1 MNIYSRANSLFGKY
15 INNENFLVK
24 RLKQK
29 LKQAKIKTPVESYA
43 SLVLLIFSS
52 SFLISLIFLFLL
64 TILTVGLNLSA
75 IIMNLFVAFFVGI
88 ICGAFTYYYPSFI
101 ISEKKGKIENS
112 LAFVSIYMS
121 TLTKSGF
128 QPQNIFKM
136 LSNFDDYPAAANE
149 ARKINHEVNKLGMDL
164 RTSLAKAIDRSPSP
178 DWTEFLSGIKN
189 SIETGGNLDKYL
201 EEKSKGYTGD
211 YKRKLESFGK
221 TLTLLMNLY
230 ITVIIVGTIFF
241 IIVSSLMGAVG
252 GIPVG
257 TIKLF
262 HYITV
267 FGGLPLITAILI
279 TLVKS
284 ASPWSE

>member
-1 MNIYSRANSLFGKY
+1 MNIYSRATNLFGKY
-15 INNENFLVK
+15 VNVESKIF
-24 RLKQK
+24 RK
-29 LKQAKIKTPVESYA
+29 LKDNLKKAKIKTPVEAYG
-43 SLVLLIFSS
+43 SLVLFITFSAV
-52 SFLISLIFLFLL
+52 IVSLLFLFFLSL
-64 TILTVGLNLSA
+64 LTVGINFSA
-75 IIMNLFVAFFVGI
+75 IVMNIVVAIFVGV

-136 LSNFDDYPAAANE
+136 LSKFNDYPAAASE

-164 RTSLAKAIDRSPSP
+164 RTSLEKAIARSPSP

-201 EEKSKGYTGD
+201 EEKSKGYTKG

-267 FGGLPLITAILI
+267 FGGLPLVTAILI

>member
-1 MNIYSRANSLFGKY
+1 MNIYSRATNLFGKY
-15 INNENFLVK
+15 VNVESKIF
-24 RLKQK
+24 RK
-29 LKQAKIKTPVESYA
+29 LKDNLKKAKIKTPVEAYG
-43 SLVLLIFSS
+43 SLVLFVTVSAVIV
-52 SFLISLIFLFLL
+52 SLLFLFFLSL
-64 TILTVGLNLSA
+64 LTVGINLSA
-75 IIMNLFVAFFVGI
+75 IVMNIVVAIFVGV

-136 LSNFDDYPAAANE
+136 LSKFNDYPAAASE

-164 RTSLAKAIDRSPSP
+164 RTSLEKAIARSPSP

-201 EEKSKGYTGD
+201 EEKSKGYTKG

-267 FGGLPLITAILI
+267 FGGLPLVTAILI

>member
-1 MNIYSRANSLFGKY
+1 MNIYSHATNLFGKY
-15 INNENFLVK
+15 VNVESRIF
-24 RLKQK
+24 RK
-29 LKQAKIKTPVESYA
+29 LKDNLKKAKIKTPVEAYG
-43 SLVLLIFSS
+43 SLVLFIGFSAV
-52 SFLISLIFLFLL
+52 IVSLLFLFFLSL
-64 TILTVGLNLSA
+64 LTVGVNLSA
-75 IIMNLFVAFFVGI
+75 IIMNIIVAIFVGL

-136 LSNFDDYPAAANE
+136 LSKFNDYPAAASE

-164 RTSLAKAIDRSPSP
+164 RTSLEKAIARSPSP

-201 EEKSKGYTGD
+201 EEKSKGYTKD

-267 FGGLPLITAILI
+267 FGGLPLVTAILI

>member
-1 MNIYSRANSLFGKY
+1 MNLSNRATSLFGKY
-15 INNENFLVK
+15 VNSENFLFK
-24 RLKQK
+24 NLKQK
-29 LKQAKIKTPVESYA
+29 LKQAKIKLPVETYGSIIF
-43 SLVLLIFSS
+43 LVLFSS
-52 SFLISLIFLFLL
+52 FMVSLIFLLFLS
-64 TILTVGLNLSA
+64 ILTVGINFSA
-75 IIMNLFVAFFVGI
+75 ILMNFIVAIFVGL
-88 ICGAFTYYYPSFI
+88 ICGTFTYFYPNFI

-136 LSNFDDYPAAANE
+136 LSKFDDYPAAANE

-164 RTSLAKAIDRSPSP
+164 RTSISKAIERSPSP

-189 SIETGGNLDKYL
+189 SIESGGNLDKYL
-201 EEKSKGYTGD
+201 EEKAKGYTGD

-252 GIPVG
+252 GISVG

>member
-1 MNIYSRANSLFGKY
+1 MNIYSRATNLFGKY
-15 INNENFLVK
+15 VNVESRIF
-24 RLKQK
+24 RK
-29 LKQAKIKTPVESYA
+29 LKDNLKKAKIKTPVEAYG
-43 SLVLLIFSS
+43 SLVLFITFSAV
-52 SFLISLIFLFLL
+52 IVSLLFLFFLSL
-64 TILTVGLNLSA
+64 LTVGVNLSA
-75 IIMNLFVAFFVGI
+75 IVMNIVVAIFVGV

-136 LSNFDDYPAAANE
+136 LSKFNDYPAAASE

-164 RTSLAKAIDRSPSP
+164 RTSLEKAIARSPSP

-201 EEKSKGYTGD
+201 EEKSKGYTKN

-267 FGGLPLITAILI
+267 FGGLPLVTAILI

>member
-1 MNIYSRANSLFGKY
+1 MNIYSRATNLFGKY
-15 INNENFLVK
+15 VNVESRIFV
-24 RLKQK
+24 K
-29 LKQAKIKTPVESYA
+29 LKNNLKKAKIKTPVEAYG
-43 SLVLLIFSS
+43 SLVLFVT
-52 SFLISLIFLFLL
+52 FGAAMVSLIFLFLL
-64 TILTVGLNLSA
+64 SLLTVGINLSA
-75 IIMNLFVAFFVGI
+75 LVMNFVVAIFVGV

-136 LSNFDDYPAAANE
+136 LSKFNDYPAAASE

-164 RTSLAKAIDRSPSP
+164 RTSLEKAITRSPSP

-201 EEKSKGYTGD
+201 EEKSKGYTKD

-267 FGGLPLITAILI
+267 FGGLPLVTAILI

>member
-1 MNIYSRANSLFGKY
+1 MNIYSRATNLFGKY
-15 INNENFLVK
+15 VNVESRIF
-24 RLKQK
+24 RK
-29 LKQAKIKTPVESYA
+29 LKDNLKKAKIKTPVEAYG
-43 SLVLLIFSS
+43 SLVLFITFSAV
-52 SFLISLIFLFLL
+52 IVSLLFLFFLSL
-64 TILTVGLNLSA
+64 LTVGVNLSA
-75 IIMNLFVAFFVGI
+75 IVMNIVVAIFVGV

-136 LSNFDDYPAAANE
+136 LSKFNDYPAAASE

-164 RTSLAKAIDRSPSP
+164 RTSLEKAIARSPSP

-201 EEKSKGYTGD
+201 EEKSKGYTKD

-267 FGGLPLITAILI
+267 FGGLPLVTAILI

>member
-1 MNIYSRANSLFGKY
+1 MNIYSRATNLFGKY
-15 INNENFLVK
+15 VNVESKIF
-24 RLKQK
+24 RK
-29 LKQAKIKTPVESYA
+29 LKENLKKAKIKTPVEAYG
-43 SLVLLIFSS
+43 SLVLFITFSAV
-52 SFLISLIFLFLL
+52 IVSLLFLFFLSL
-64 TILTVGLNLSA
+64 LTVGINFSA
-75 IIMNLFVAFFVGI
+75 IVMNIVVAIFVGV

-136 LSNFDDYPAAANE
+136 LSKFNDYPAAASE

-164 RTSLAKAIDRSPSP
+164 RTSLEKAITRSPSP

-201 EEKSKGYTGD
+201 EEKSKGYTKG

-267 FGGLPLITAILI
+267 FGGLPLVTAILI

>member
-1 MNIYSRANSLFGKY
+1 MNIYSRATNLFGKY
-15 INNENFLVK
+15 VNVESKIF
-24 RLKQK
+24 RK
-29 LKQAKIKTPVESYA
+29 LKENLKKAKIKTPVEAYG
-43 SLVLLIFSS
+43 SLVLFITFSAV
-52 SFLISLIFLFLL
+52 IVSLLFLFFLSL
-64 TILTVGLNLSA
+64 LTVGINLSA
-75 IIMNLFVAFFVGI
+75 IVMNIVVAIFVGV

-136 LSNFDDYPAAANE
+136 LSKFNDYPAAASE

-164 RTSLAKAIDRSPSP
+164 RTSLEKAIARSPSP

-201 EEKSKGYTGD
+201 EEKSKGYTKD

-267 FGGLPLITAILI
+267 FGGLPLVTAILI

>member
-43 SLVLLIFSS
+43 SLVLLILSS

>member
-1 MNIYSRANSLFGKY
+1 MNIYSRATNLFGKY
-15 INNENFLVK
+15 VNVESRIFV
-24 RLKQK
+24 K
-29 LKQAKIKTPVESYA
+29 LKNNLKKAKIKTPVEAYG
-43 SLVLLIFSS
+43 SLVLFVT
-52 SFLISLIFLFLL
+52 FGAAMVSLIFLFLL
-64 TILTVGLNLSA
+64 SLLTVGINLSA
-75 IIMNLFVAFFVGI
+75 LVMNFVVAIFVGV

-136 LSNFDDYPAAANE
+136 LSKFNDYPAAASE

-164 RTSLAKAIDRSPSP
+164 RTSLEKAIARSPSP

-201 EEKSKGYTGD
+201 EEKSKGYTKD

-267 FGGLPLITAILI
+267 FGGLPLVTAILI

>member
-1 MNIYSRANSLFGKY
+1 MNIYSRATNLFGKY
-15 INNENFLVK
+15 VNVESRIF
-24 RLKQK
+24 RK
-29 LKQAKIKTPVESYA
+29 LKDNLKKAKIKTPVEAYG
-43 SLVLLIFSS
+43 SLVLFITFSAV
-52 SFLISLIFLFLL
+52 IVSLLFLFFLSL
-64 TILTVGLNLSA
+64 LTVGVNLSA
-75 IIMNLFVAFFVGI
+75 IVMNIIVAIFVGV

-136 LSNFDDYPAAANE
+136 LSKFNDYPAAASE

-164 RTSLAKAIDRSPSP
+164 RTSLEKAIARSPSP

-201 EEKSKGYTGD
+201 EEKSKGYTKN

-267 FGGLPLITAILI
+267 FGGLPLVTAILI

>member
-1 MNIYSRANSLFGKY
+1 MNIYSRATNLFGKY
-15 INNENFLVK
+15 VNVESKIF
-24 RLKQK
+24 RK
-29 LKQAKIKTPVESYA
+29 LKDNLKKAKIKTPVEAYG
-43 SLVLLIFSS
+43 SLVLFITFSAV
-52 SFLISLIFLFLL
+52 IVSLLFLFFLSL
-64 TILTVGLNLSA
+64 LTVGINLSA
-75 IIMNLFVAFFVGI
+75 IVMNIVVAIFVGI

-136 LSNFDDYPAAANE
+136 LSKFNDYPAAASE

-164 RTSLAKAIDRSPSP
+164 RTSLEKAIARSPSP

-201 EEKSKGYTGD
+201 EEKSKGYTKG

-267 FGGLPLITAILI
+267 FGGLPLVTAILI

>member
-1 MNIYSRANSLFGKY
+1 MNIYSRATNLFGKY
-15 INNENFLVK
+15 VNVESKIF
-24 RLKQK
+24 RK
-29 LKQAKIKTPVESYA
+29 LKENLKKAKIKTPVEAYG
-43 SLVLLIFSS
+43 SLVLFVT
-52 SFLISLIFLFLL
+52 FGAAMVSLIFLFLL
-64 TILTVGLNLSA
+64 SLLTVGINLSA
-75 IIMNLFVAFFVGI
+75 LVMNFVVAIFVGV

-136 LSNFDDYPAAANE
+136 LSKFNDYPAAASE

-164 RTSLAKAIDRSPSP
+164 RTSLEKAIARSPSP

-201 EEKSKGYTGD
+201 EEKSKGYTKD

-267 FGGLPLITAILI
+267 FGGLPLVTAILI